1 MGSNNGPTSE
11 SYSAPWHGALGVT
24 AIEHI
29 SPLEQ
34 DGAVSPG
41 QRDSMQIEVLQGA
54 LACDWAA
61 CASNRRQWNILF
73 EECPWATAFQ
83 SQAFFAVW
91 SRHYSRTWSPLLLV
105 ARRSDRIVAGIMPLA
120 VRGDRIVGVGAH
132 QGEYQGWIS
141 RESDA
146 GEFLARALDTVASLF
161 PAHQLCLRYLPYLTP
176 PSVLDDLPLT
186 NRRVTLHRHLCHELK
201 IDQQA
206 IQRVL
211 RKKGNRSK
219 MHRLQKLGKLEFCL
233 RDASTVAA
241 DLDQIIGMYDLRQG
255 SLNGVC
261 PFEDDPVKRAFHI
274 DWLRTCSEHLRIG
287 VALLDGRIA
296 AAIIFVRSREDLH
309 LAITAHDPRVAE
321 HSPNKLNMYE
331 SALLLAADGAATIDL
346 TPGGD
351 SWKAR
356 FATSQR
362 EVMELVM
369 HRSKQHAE
377 RERQLSAAKAKIRG
391 VLALASISVSEVKSR
406 WRDVQ
411 ESLRTAVTR
420 FGKGREALYEG
431 PVPQTTARADGEVLV
446 DQMQHIVEFG
456 WVLTRRRRQEFLSD
470 AVRRLEHG
478 ERCYMVPNGGRGI
491 ACVGWLSLPRSKPAA
506 PTDGQDCATIY
517 DLVATDDAAASAP
530 YQMLER
536 MFADVAVVQGVGRV
550 LVRLP
555 RDQAVFPTLLQ
566 QFGLSL
572 RH

>member
-369 HRSKQHAE
+369 HRSKEHAE

-420 FGKGREALYEG
+420 FGKVARHCTRGRCHKPRPG
-431 PVPQTTARADGEVLV
+431 PMARFWL
-446 DQMQHIVEFG
+446 I
-456 WVLTRRRRQEFLSD
+456 
-470 AVRRLEHG
+470 
-478 ERCYMVPNGGRGI
+478 RC
-491 ACVGWLSLPRSKPAA
+491 S
-506 PTDGQDCATIY
+506 T
-517 DLVATDDAAASAP
+517 
-530 YQMLER
+530 
-536 MFADVAVVQGVGRV
+536 
-550 LVRLP
+550 
-555 RDQAVFPTLLQ
+555 
-566 QFGLSL
+566 
-572 RH
+572 

>member
-1 MGSNNGPTSE
+1 
-11 SYSAPWHGALGVT
+11 
-24 AIEHI
+24 
-29 SPLEQ
+29 
-34 DGAVSPG
+34 
-41 QRDSMQIEVLQGA
+41 MQIEVLQGA

-369 HRSKQHAE
+369 HRSKEHAE

-420 FGKGREALYEG
+420 FGKVARHCTRGRCHKPRPG
-431 PVPQTTARADGEVLV
+431 PMARFWL
-446 DQMQHIVEFG
+446 I
-456 WVLTRRRRQEFLSD
+456 
-470 AVRRLEHG
+470 
-478 ERCYMVPNGGRGI
+478 RC
-491 ACVGWLSLPRSKPAA
+491 S
-506 PTDGQDCATIY
+506 T
-517 DLVATDDAAASAP
+517 
-530 YQMLER
+530 
-536 MFADVAVVQGVGRV
+536 
-550 LVRLP
+550 
-555 RDQAVFPTLLQ
+555 
-566 QFGLSL
+566 
-572 RH
+572 

>member
-1 MGSNNGPTSE
+1 
-11 SYSAPWHGALGVT
+11 V
-24 AIEHI
+24 EH
-29 SPLEQ
+29 
-34 DGAVSPG
+34 DGAVAPG
-41 QRDSMQIEVLQGA
+41 QQDSLQIEVLQGA
-54 LACDWAA
+54 LASDWAA
-61 CASNRRQWNILF
+61 CASSRRQWDTLF

-91 SRHYSRTWSPLLLV
+91 SRHYSQAWSPLLLV

-146 GEFLARALDTVASLF
+146 GEFLARALDTVASCF
-161 PAHQLCLRYLPYLTP
+161 PAHQLRLRYLPYLTP
-176 PSVLDDLPLT
+176 PAVLDGLPST
-186 NRRVTLHRHLCHELK
+186 NRRVTLHRHLCHERK
-201 IDQQA
+201 IDRQA

-233 RDASTVAA
+233 RDASTAAA
-241 DLDQIIGMYDLRQG
+241 DLDQVIGMYDLRQG

-261 PFEDDPVKRAFHI
+261 PFEDDPVKRAFHL
-274 DWLRTCSEHLRIG
+274 DWLRSCPEHLRIG
-287 VALLDGRIA
+287 LALLGGRVV
-296 AAIIFVRSREDLH
+296 AAIIFVRSRGDFH
-309 LAITAHDPRVAE
+309 LAIAAHDPRVAE

-369 HRSKQHAE
+369 HRSEQHAA
-377 RERQLSAAKAKIRG
+377 RERQLSAAKARIRG
-391 VLALASISVSEVKSR
+391 VLARAGVSVSEVRSR

-411 ESLRTAVTR
+411 ESVRGAVTR

-431 PVPQTTARADGEVLV
+431 PVPQTTATTDGGVLV
-446 DQMQHIVEFG
+446 DPMQHIVEFG

-470 AVRRLEHG
+470 AVGRLERG
-478 ERCYMVPNGGRGI
+478 DRCYMVPKRGGGI
-491 ACVGWLSLPRSKPAA
+491 ACAGWLSLPRSTPAA
-506 PTDGQDCATIY
+506 PTDGQTCATIY

-536 MFADVAVVQGVGRV
+536 MFADVAVTQGVGSV
-550 LVRLP
+550 LVRLA
-555 RDQAVFPTLLQ
+555 RDQAFFPTHLQ